1 MPDHSDSAELLTAV
15 LKPLLEDFQEWFQQS
30 LNLLE
35 SKPISFLS
43 PEQQTQLAHRVKTA
57 LAEAQTAQMLL
68 RVTNSQVGV
77 EASQVLTWHSLV
89 AECWAVSRRLRQ
101 ENAASG

>member
-1 MPDHSDSAELLTAV
+1 MSNPSDSAELLTAV
-15 LKPLLEDFQEWFQQS
+15 LKPLLEDFQEWFQRS
-30 LNLLE
+30 LDLLE

-43 PEQQTQLAHRVKTA
+43 PEQQTHLTHRVKTA

-68 RVTNSQVGV
+68 QATDGQVGV

-89 AECWAVSRRLRQ
+89 AECWAVARRLRQ
-101 ENAASG
+101 ENAG